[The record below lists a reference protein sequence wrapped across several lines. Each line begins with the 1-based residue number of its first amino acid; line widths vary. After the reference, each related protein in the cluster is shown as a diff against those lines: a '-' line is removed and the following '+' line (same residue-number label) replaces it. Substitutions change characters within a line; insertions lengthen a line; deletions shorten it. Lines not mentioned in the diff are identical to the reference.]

1 MKKYYYIGI
10 RDGHGYTFITQID
23 RTTKTFFYNKE
34 EKPLAFTNLSN
45 AEDMLLSIRAN
56 GFDAILIADPKKL
69 EERFVTPHFLSIPPI
84 HKDDKAEFVGRII
97 DVFEDFLDEK
107 NIHIPNSERE
117 DYYSDTYLN
126 SELLLCLVCSIQSDV
141 INFQNFLTSFAIF
154 QSFTDLFR
162 ELNDRETENH
172 YKMNSQNVETWHCII
187 ISPI

>member
-10 RDGHGYTFITQID
+10 RDGHGYTFITQIN
-23 RTTKTFFYNKE
+23 RTTKTFFCNKK

-84 HKDDKAEFVGRII
+84 RKDDKAEFVGRII

-117 DYYSDTYLN
+117 DYYSDTDEKTEEENLAIIFGSDYDYIADRIKEILG
-126 SELLLCLVCSIQSDV
+126 SWELIDEK
-141 INFQNFLTSFAIF
+141 N
-154 QSFTDLFR
+154 
-162 ELNDRETENH
+162 
-172 YKMNSQNVETWHCII
+172 
-187 ISPI
+187 

>member
-10 RDGHGYTFITQID
+10 RDGYGYTFITQID
-23 RTTKTFFYNKE
+23 RTTKTFFCNKK
-34 EKPLAFTNLSN
+34 EKPLAFANLSN

-117 DYYSDTYLN
+117 DYYSDTDKKTEEENLAIIFGSDYDYIADRIKEILG
-126 SELLLCLVCSIQSDV
+126 SWELIDK
-141 INFQNFLTSFAIF
+141 
-154 QSFTDLFR
+154 
-162 ELNDRETENH
+162 EN
-172 YKMNSQNVETWHCII
+172 
-187 ISPI
+187 